1 MNLSKKVLILSIVFV
16 AGTAASFAY
25 HHKESGYSSY
35 EEMHKAHHGDSNMS
49 GKHHQQNHHQHDMVR
64 MPGLQ
69 GKDTTEQ
76 EVQDLKTIFISHKGI
91 QREVTNL
98 PNGIKSTTEAD
109 DPTLKTAIITHVT
122 MMVSRLQEGRNP
134 EVIIQSP
141 TLSALF
147 DVHQEIETEIE
158 MTEKGVTVTQ
168 TSSNPKVVQLLQT
181 HAAEVSDM
189 SKRGMQA
196 VHERMSRES
205 H

>member
-49 GKHHQQNHHQHDMVR
+49 GKHHQQNHQHDMVR

>member
-1 MNLSKKVLILSIVFV
+1 MNLPKKVLILSIIFV

-49 GKHHQQNHHQHDMVR
+49 GKHHQQNHQHDMVR

-109 DPTLKTAIITHVT
+109 DPTLKTAIVTHVT

-147 DVHQEIETEIE
+147 DVHQEIETKIE
-158 MTEKGVTVTQ
+158 MTEKGIIVTQ

-189 SKRGMQA
+189 SKRGMEA
-196 VHERMSRES
+196 VHERMSQGS

>member
-1 MNLSKKVLILSIVFV
+1 MSLPKKVLILSIVF
-16 AGTAASFAY
+16 AIGAATAFA
-25 HHKESGYSSY
+25 HHHYKESGYSSY
-35 EEMHKAHHGDSNMS
+35 EEMHKAHHGGSNMS
-49 GKHHQQNHHQHDMVR
+49 GEHHQHDMAR

-91 QREVTNL
+91 QRKVANL
-98 PNGIKSTTEAD
+98 PNGIKSTTETN
-109 DPTLKTAIITHVT
+109 DPTLKTAIVTHVT

-147 DVHQEIETEIE
+147 DVHQDIETEIE
-158 MTEKGVTVTQ
+158 MTERGVTVTQ

-181 HAAEVSDM
+181 HAAEISDM

-196 VHERMSRES
+196 VHERMSHGS
-205 H
+205 N

>member
-1 MNLSKKVLILSIVFV
+1 MNLPKKVLILSIIFV

-49 GKHHQQNHHQHDMVR
+49 GKHHQQNHQHDMVR

-109 DPTLKTAIITHVT
+109 DPTLKTAIVTHVT

-147 DVHQEIETEIE
+147 DVHQDIETEIE

-181 HAAEVSDM
+181 HAAEISDM

-196 VHERMSRES
+196 VHERMSHGS
-205 H
+205 N

>member
-1 MNLSKKVLILSIVFV
+1 MSLPKKVLILSIVFV
-16 AGTAASFAY
+16 IGAAASFAHN
-25 HHKESGYSSY
+25 HHKDSGYSSY
-35 EEMHKAHHGDSNMS
+35 EEMHKAHHGGSNMS
-49 GKHHQQNHHQHDMVR
+49 GEQQHDMVS

-91 QREVTNL
+91 QRELANL

-109 DPTLKTAIITHVT
+109 DPKLKAAIVTHVT

-147 DVHQEIETEIE
+147 DVHQEIETKIE
-158 MTEKGVTVTQ
+158 MTEKGITVTQ

-189 SKRGMQA
+189 SKRGMEA
-196 VHERMSRES
+196 VHERMSHGS

>member
-1 MNLSKKVLILSIVFV
+1 MNLPKKVLILSIVFV
-16 AGTAASFAY
+16 VCTAASCAD

-49 GKHHQQNHHQHDMVR
+49 GKHHQQNHQHDMVR

-98 PNGIKSTTEAD
+98 PNGIKSTTEAG
-109 DPTLKTAIITHVT
+109 DPQLKTAIVTHVT

-147 DVHQEIETEIE
+147 DVHQDIETEIE

-181 HAAEVSDM
+181 HAAEISDM

-196 VHERMSRES
+196 VHERMSQGS

>member
-1 MNLSKKVLILSIVFV
+1 MNLPKKVLILSIIFV

-49 GKHHQQNHHQHDMVR
+49 GKHHQQNHQHDMVR

-91 QREVTNL
+91 QREVANL
-98 PNGIKSTTEAD
+98 PNGIKSTTETD
-109 DPTLKTAIITHVT
+109 DPTLKTAIVTHVT

-134 EVIIQSP
+134 EIIIQSP

-147 DVHQEIETEIE
+147 DVHQEIETKIE
-158 MTEKGVTVTQ
+158 MTEKGIIVTQ

-189 SKRGMQA
+189 SKRGMEA
-196 VHERMSRES
+196 VHERMSQGS

>member
-49 GKHHQQNHHQHDMVR
+49 GKHHQQNQQHDMVR